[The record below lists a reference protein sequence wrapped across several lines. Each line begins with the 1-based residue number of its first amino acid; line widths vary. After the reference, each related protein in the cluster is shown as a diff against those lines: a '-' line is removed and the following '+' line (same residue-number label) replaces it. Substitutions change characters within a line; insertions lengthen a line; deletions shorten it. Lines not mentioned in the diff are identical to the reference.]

1 VNARRSLATG
11 LAALVLVALPGSFV
25 PASAATTERQ
35 LVADGLAQ
43 AFTLRATVDYG
54 GASKLPFFFGSYADA
69 TLSNPPAAAD
79 GQASWYNLGIAEA
92 AVFTP
97 APPDPNACT
106 QAEQQRRIAQ
116 AGKDVSDWVT
126 GVAIPTLMAGNIPV
140 LPLPTLPCTERLPGF
155 SQSRY
160 PATRTIG
167 ESATDD
173 LLGSGLCHVGACAA
187 RDALAPRTGG
197 VIDGGR
203 FVATATD
210 KPSQRSD
217 AQIVGMHV
225 PGLDIGA
232 ARSIA
237 TATID
242 GERLITQAIWAA
254 TDVCVVP
261 GAGGCALSIASIS
274 QIARLERDGNGKVIA
289 REART
294 VIAGVSGGGQAGEVT
309 AADLGPGLPPLDL
322 GGRLQIR
329 GVSSTAGCGDP
340 ASGSV
345 ADAGGLEIT
354 GNGGGG
360 PGVSLPIP
368 IAGSA
373 TGGGL
378 LLGGACAS
386 GRLDAVTISLPGPSS
401 LGGGGTPGRTIL
413 VPPPSGPAPG
423 ITIGDPVLSAPRVV
437 RKDSVRYVLRRAPA
451 WRTAPYWASLL
462 GALALAC
469 ALGYIF
475 RRSRP
480 VVPFAA
486 AIDRFARQFVRG

>member
-1 VNARRSLATG
+1 VSARRLLSIA
-11 LAALVLVALPGSFV
+11 LAAFVLVAVPGSFA
-25 PASAATTERQ
+25 PASADTTERQ

-43 AFTLRATVDYG
+43 AFTIRATADYG
-54 GASKLPFFFGSYADA
+54 GAAKLPFYFGSYADA
-69 TLSNPPAAAD
+69 TLSNPPAGAD
-79 GQASWYNLGIAEA
+79 GQASWYNLGIAET

-97 APPDPNACT
+97 PGECT
-106 QAEQQRRIAQ
+106 SDEQQRRLRQ
-116 AGKDVSDWVT
+116 AGTDVTDWVT
-126 GVAIPTLMAGNIPV
+126 DVAIPSLMAGNIPV
-140 LPLPTLPCTERLPGF
+140 LPLPTVPCTERLPGF

-160 PATRTIG
+160 PATETIH

-173 LLGSGLCHVGACAA
+173 LLGSGLCHAGACAV
-187 RDALAPRTGG
+187 RDALAPVTGG

-203 FVATATD
+203 FAATATD

-217 AQIVGMHV
+217 AQIAGIHI
-225 PGLDIGA
+225 PGVLDIGA

-237 TATID
+237 TAAIE
-242 GERLITQAIWAA
+242 GERLVTQAIWTA
-254 TDVCVVP
+254 TDVCVAP
-261 GAGGCALSIASIS
+261 GPGGCALSIASIS
-274 QIARLERDGNGKVIA
+274 QIARLERNGAGNVTA
-289 REART
+289 REAKT
-294 VIAGVSGGGQAGEVT
+294 VIAGVSVGGQATEIT

-329 GVSSTAGCGDP
+329 GVSSTGGCGDP
-340 ASGSV
+340 ASKNV

-354 GNGGGG
+354 GSGAGG

-386 GRLDAVTISLPGPSS
+386 GRLDAVTISLPGAPTA
-401 LGGGGTPGRTIL
+401 GNGGTPGRSIII
-413 VPPPSGPAPG
+413 PPAPG
-423 ITIGDPVLSAPRVV
+423 TLPGGVITGPQLSAPRVV
-437 RKDSVRYVLRRAPA
+437 RKDSVRYVLRSAPA

-462 GALALAC
+462 GALLLAL
-469 ALGYIF
+469 ALGYFF

-480 VVPFAA
+480 VAPVAA
-486 AIDRFARQFVRG
+486 ALDRFARQFVRG

>member
-1 VNARRSLATG
+1 VSARRTLATA
-11 LAALVLVALPGSFV
+11 LAAFLLAAVPGSFA
-25 PASAATTERQ
+25 PASAESTERQ
-35 LVADGLAQ
+35 LIADALAQ
-43 AFTLRATVDYG
+43 AFTIRATADYG
-54 GASKLPFFFGSYADA
+54 GAAKLPFYFGSYADA
-69 TLSNPPAAAD
+69 ILSNPPAAAD

-97 APPDPNACT
+97 SPPDPNACT
-106 QAEQQRRIAQ
+106 QAEQERRLRQ
-116 AGKDVSDWVT
+116 AGTDVTDWVT
-126 GVAIPTLMAGNIPV
+126 RVAIPSLMDGNIPV

-160 PATRTIG
+160 PATETIH

-173 LLGSGLCHVGACAA
+173 LLGSGLCHAGACAA
-187 RDALAPRTGG
+187 RDALAPLTGG
-197 VIDGGR
+197 ILDGGR

-217 AQIVGMHV
+217 AQIVGIHI
-225 PGLDIGA
+225 PGVLDIGA

-237 TATID
+237 TAAIV
-242 GERLITQAIWAA
+242 GERLVTMAIWTA
-254 TDVCVVP
+254 TDVCVAP
-261 GAGGCALSIASIS
+261 DAGGCALAIASIT
-274 QIARLERDGNGKVIA
+274 QIARLERNGAGKVTA
-289 REART
+289 RQAKT
-294 VIAGVSGGGQAGEVT
+294 LIAGVSGGGQAAEIT
-309 AADLGPGLPPLDL
+309 TADLGPGLPPVDL

-340 ASGSV
+340 ASGGV

-386 GRLDAVTISLPGPSS
+386 GRLDAVTISLPGT
-401 LGGGGTPGRTIL
+401 GGGSGGVPGRTIL
-413 VPPPSGPAPG
+413 VPQPPGPVPG
-423 ITIGDPVLSAPRVV
+423 GTIGEPLLSSPRVV
-437 RKDSVRYVLRRAPA
+437 RKDSVRYVLRSAPA

-462 GALALAC
+462 GALLLAL

-480 VVPFAA
+480 VAPVASA
-486 AIDRFARQFVRG
+486 LDRFARQFVRG